1 MGILCDYVF
10 NKYVSHILRKLFF
23 NFSTKYEVIKNRQ
36 LTVFSQFLHPIFEF
50 LFFQCPQNT
59 SCCLGDIELETVRVT
74 VTDRGNFTVEYKSDM
89 SLYIRGYTGNQ
100 NTRPNWLYLSLILFI
115 LYY

>member
-1 MGILCDYVF
+1 M
-10 NKYVSHILRKLFF
+10 
-23 NFSTKYEVIKNRQ
+23 
-36 LTVFSQFLHPIFEF
+36 HPIFEF

-59 SCCLGDIELETVRVT
+59 LCRLGDIELKTVRVT

-100 NTRPNWLYLSLILFI
+100 NTRPNLIISITNIVHFVLLNYRCKDTRGIVQQYLR
-115 LYY
+115 